1 MKMNLYILILSFAA
15 ITSCGIKGD
24 PLPPSEVETV
34 QKAEPDGI
42 KVTPATNTSQ
52 KENLK
57 KKKVNEN

>member
-1 MKMNLYILILSFAA
+1 MRSNLCFIIVSFFVLVG
-15 ITSCGIKGD
+15 CGIKGD
-24 PLPPSEVETV
+24 PLPPAEVETV

-42 KVTPATNTSQ
+42 KVTPATNSSQ